1 MHIPASVNRLEE
13 MMKMKQ
19 TFALITGLLL
29 AGFTASAQ
37 ESSTQLPPVEQEQL
51 TATPTDSLNR
61 RETLSGIFLNP
72 SKKGTF
78 VLDFEQELKE
88 DAKLEVKNKAGKT
101 VYRKPVS
108 IAKNEK
114 AWSFDLGKLR
124 PDVYLVEV
132 KTSDTTYWT
141 KFKVGR

>member
-1 MHIPASVNRLEE
+1 

-19 TFALITGLLL
+19 TFALVAGLLL
-29 AGFTASAQ
+29 AGYTAKAQ

-51 TATPTDSLNR
+51 AISPTDTPTR
-61 RETLSGIFLNP
+61 METLSGIFLNP
-72 SKKGTF
+72 TKKGTF
-78 VLDFEQELKE
+78 VLDFSQELKE
-88 DAKLEVKNKAGKT
+88 DANLEVKNKAGKT

-114 AWSFDLGKLR
+114 AWQFDLGKLR

-141 KFKVGR
+141 KFKVGK

>member
-1 MHIPASVNRLEE
+1 M
-13 MMKMKQ
+13 
-19 TFALITGLLL
+19 GY
-29 AGFTASAQ
+29 TASAQ
-37 ESSTQLPPVEQEQL
+37 ESSTQLPPVEQDQL
-51 TATPTDSLNR
+51 AAAPTDTLTR
-61 RETLSGIFLNP
+61 LETLSGIFLNP

-78 VLDFEQELKE
+78 VLDFEQALKE
-88 DAKLEVKNKAGKT
+88 DANLEVKNKAGKT

-108 IAKNEK
+108 NAKNQT

-141 KFKVGR
+141 KFKISK